1 MRFVK
6 PLIIIIVL
14 AAVGG
19 LLYMRFLMAPPN
31 MGPPAGAM
39 PVGVAEVVVRK
50 VQMWH
55 EFSGRLVAVESAE
68 IRPRV
73 SGTIDKV
80 HFEEGQIVKK
90 GDPLFTIDP
99 RPYQAAL
106 QSAEAR
112 ATLADAQLERAKSLL
127 ADKAFSQRE
136 YDERKNAA
144 EVAKA
149 DLTRARLDMDYSV
162 INAPISG
169 RVGRAEI
176 TVGNLVDAG
185 GMAPVLTRIVTDR
198 PIYADFDIDETTFL
212 AYMQS
217 AGGDAEKLKNIPV
230 LVGLSGEE
238 GAPHKG
244 IVQSFDNQ
252 LDTRSGTLRVRAVF
266 ANEDGTLIP
275 GLFARIRL
283 GSVAERESVL
293 VSDRAIG
300 TDQNQKFVFVVGAQN
315 KPEKRIIKLDGMAD
329 DGLRIVSDGLKPG
342 DKIIITDM
350 QKLLLMP
357 GMPVDP
363 QDAPMEQGTGSG
375 IQDSGE
381 SQSNHQES
389 AIEEKK

>member
-1 MRFVK
+1 MRFIK

-14 AAVGG
+14 ATVGG
-19 LLYMRFLMAPPN
+19 LLYMRFLMPPPN
-31 MGPPAGAM
+31 MGPMGGAM
-39 PVGVAEVVVRK
+39 PVGVAEVIVRK

-80 HFEEGQIVKK
+80 HFEEGQLVKK

-169 RVGRAEI
+169 RVSRAEI

-198 PIYADFDIDETTFL
+198 PIYADFDIDENTFL
-212 AYMQS
+212 EYMQS

-238 GAPHKG
+238 GAPHSG

-266 ANEDGTLIP
+266 ANEDGVLIP

-293 VSDRAIG
+293 VSERAIG
-300 TDQNQKFVFVVGAQN
+300 TDQNQKFVFVVGAEN
-315 KPEKRIIKLDGMAD
+315 KPEKRIIKLDSMAD
-329 DGLRIVSDGLKPG
+329 DGLRIVSEGLKTG
-342 DKIIITDM
+342 DKIIVTDM

-363 QDAPMEQGTGSG
+363 KAAQMDGQSAEDGGEKTEDAVT
-375 IQDSGE
+375 
-381 SQSNHQES
+381 
-389 AIEEKK
+389 KK